1 MGKSKQGKANDPIE
15 FREYKSNIK
24 LCPVRTL
31 DTYIERTQHLRREH
45 DSTKLFIS
53 YVKPH
58 KPVSKE
64 TTARWVSRMLEL
76 SGIDTKAFRPHSKR
90 AASSSLAAR
99 KQHLRKYL
107 FQTFLR
113 WAIGQISQCG
123 KNTTI
128 RTQIRPKNTRRDY

>member
-1 MGKSKQGKANDPIE
+1 MGKSESTYKFYLTEPTKHFKQGKANDPIE

-58 KPVSKE
+58 KPVSQQLGGSAE
-64 TTARWVSRMLEL
+64 CWNYPVSTQRHSDLTQKGQL
-76 SGIDTKAFRPHSKR
+76 LRP
-90 AASSSLAAR
+90 
-99 KQHLRKYL
+99 
-107 FQTFLR
+107 
-113 WAIGQISQCG
+113 
-123 KNTTI
+123 
-128 RTQIRPKNTRRDY
+128 